1 MSAQRRLR
9 KIKLFNPLTGQFEHR
24 RVAALDPV
32 VYNELKQGTA
42 EVSEEA
48 SFLREHASKNKQHLR
63 EIKARLRKLETASSP
78 SIDVAM
84 ELDLI
89 NSRIDAIEAL
99 VQNPANVAVVDT
111 SKIEAQIAELQNRKP
126 ANLVSVQIDERIEN
140 SIMDLAMAIR
150 AMEEMHSMTKEH
162 QKSELERLEKKLK
175 LSIWLSAISTAI
187 VIALKLLL

>member
-1 MSAQRRLR
+1 M
-9 KIKLFNPLTGQFEHR
+9 FNPLTGQFEHR

>member
-1 MSAQRRLR
+1 MSAQQRPR

-24 RVAALDPV
+24 RIATLDPV
-32 VYNELKQGTA
+32 VYNELKQSTA

-63 EIKARLRKLETASSP
+63 DIKARLRKLESMSAP
-78 SIDVAM
+78 AIDVAM

-89 NSRIDAIEAL
+89 NSRLDHLEQLAYTPVIA
-99 VQNPANVAVVDT
+99 DT
-111 SKIEAQIAELQNRKP
+111 SKIEEQIAELQNRKP

-140 SIMDLAMAIR
+140 GIMDLAMAIR

-162 QKSELERLEKKLK
+162 QKKELERLEKKLK
-175 LSIWLSAISTAI
+175 LSIWLSAIITAI